1 MRFRQGRFGPK
12 STKRGLAPDFYEES
26 SNAGEL
32 FVSLNHIEGKFDARR
47 CRSRCY
53 VAFTDKK
60 AEFGPRQVSPQIRQL
75 RLRPGS
81 LHACAAFTSKFEP
94 LSDSKRIFGGA

>member
-12 STKRGLAPDFYEES
+12 STERGLAPDFYEETG
-26 SNAGEL
+26 NAGEL
-32 FVSLNHIEGKFDARR
+32 FVSLNHIEGQFDARG
-47 CRSRCY
+47 CCSRCY

-60 AEFGPRQVSPQIRQL
+60 SEFGPRKVSPQIRQL
-75 RLRPGS
+75 CLRPGS
-81 LHACAAFTSKFEP
+81 LDACAAFTSKFEP